1 MKVYFDGVEK
11 QLVDVKTERDGQDFS
26 SQSFAMNSMGK
37 GIVPII
43 TPTEMG
49 EVIEKLNRDELDAVT
64 GMSSIDM
71 NSRLHPVSIAGNVIL
86 DNCVA
91 FRLLPRMCLS
101 ITRQTKRLSVSEH
114 GKGRGEV
121 VSVANGLTQQKTGGV
136 MSKIGS
142 LFGGGDKK

>member
-1 MKVYFDGVEK
+1 MKVYFDGIEK
-11 QLVDVKTERDGQDFS
+11 ELVDVKIEQEGQDYS
-26 SQSFAMNSMGK
+26 SRSFAMNTMGK
-37 GIVPII
+37 GIIPIM

-49 EVIEKLNRDELDAVT
+49 EVIEKLNKDELDSVT

-121 VSVANGLTQQKTGGV
+121 VSVANGLTNQKSGGM
-136 MSKIGS
+136 MSKLSG
-142 LFGGGDKK
+142 LFGGDKK